1 MMKTKSSVRTVPKK
15 TTMKL
20 SRNHSEA
27 SNTEIA
33 WESRALG
40 AEHDYVQVASTELE
54 SRVEAALG
62 LQMISIRLPKDLIET
77 LKLIAKY
84 RGTGYQPLMRD
95 VLNRFAASELK
106 TLAQEVNDTK
116 HAKAAV
122 SRALQN
128 NVA

>member
-1 MMKTKSSVRTVPKK
+1 MKTKPNTKNPPKK
-15 TTMKL
+15 ITPK
-20 SRNHSEA
+20 S
-27 SNTEIA
+27 A

-40 AEHDYVQVASTELE
+40 AEHDYVQVASPELE

-62 LQMISIRLPKDLIET
+62 LQMISIRLPKDLIDT

-122 SRALQN
+122 SRALQK